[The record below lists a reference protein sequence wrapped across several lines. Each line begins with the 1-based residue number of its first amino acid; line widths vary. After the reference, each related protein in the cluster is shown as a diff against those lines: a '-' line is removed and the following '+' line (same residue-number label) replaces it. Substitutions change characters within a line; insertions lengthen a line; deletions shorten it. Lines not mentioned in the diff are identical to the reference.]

1 MERRQRDIFDMAE
14 RARLSPVRYER
25 RDTRGVLLCQ
35 AENSVQREFSVSL
48 GTRGDIRGDQNELS
62 RMKRFAR
69 ENAVLTEPANPGTT
83 TPKKDYLAMLKA
95 PAPTAPALDPVAFYR
110 ACEWLKGQKIV
121 TFASLEALAQDA
133 SEHVGATVSEA
144 DMKLVMTTLNVQE
157 PALWHEP
164 KDPQAILV
172 RELSTIMKRLGE
184 TPSPAFDR
192 LAASLLR
199 A

>member
-1 MERRQRDIFDMAE
+1 MERRQKDIHTMAE
-14 RARLSPVRYER
+14 QAGLSPVRYER
-25 RDTRGVLLCQ
+25 KANRATLLCL
-35 AENSVQREFSVSL
+35 AENGAERVFSISM
-48 GTRGDIRGDQNELS
+48 GSRSDARGDLNELGA
-62 RMKRFAR
+62 MKRFAR
-69 ENAVLTEPANPGTT
+69 ENALPVPAT
-83 TPKKDYLAMLKA
+83 TPPITPKNDAITMTKNTA
-95 PAPTAPALDPVAFYR
+95 PAALDPVAFYR

-121 TFASLEALAQDA
+121 TFASLEALAQEA
-133 SEHVGATVSEA
+133 SKHVGAPVNES
-144 DMKLVMTTLNVQE
+144 DMKLVMTTLNVQD

-172 RELSTIMKRLGE
+172 RELSTIMKKLGE

>member
-25 RDTRGVLLCQ
+25 RDTRGVLLCV
-35 AENSVQREFSVSL
+35 AENGAEREFSISL
-48 GTRGDIRGDQNELS
+48 GNRNDARGDANELG

-69 ENAVLTEPANPGTT
+69 ENALPANTDPDTT
-83 TPKKDYLAMLKA
+83 TKKDPSTMAKA
-95 PAPTAPALDPVAFYR
+95 PLQPPLDPVAFYR

-133 SEHVGATVSEA
+133 TEHVGTTVSEA
-144 DMKLVMTTLNVQE
+144 DMTLVMATVSVSE
-157 PALWHEP
+157 PAHWHDP
-164 KDPQAILV
+164 KDPQAVIV
-172 RELSTIMKRLGE
+172 RELLTVMKKLGE
-184 TPSPAFDR
+184 TPSGAFDR